1 MKLLVLGGGFIGQAV
16 HHHLSH
22 YHNADLITQK
32 DVDYALIGNGAKSLR
47 HFLSEANPAYD
58 VVVNCSGYTGSP
70 NVDGCESNKEDCWLY
85 NVVAPA
91 RTTRL
96 INEHFG
102 TPVIHISSGCI
113 YQGDQ
118 DFTEEDVP
126 NFGVYNNNSSF
137 YSRSKHAGELFL
149 DDMDCYTLRIR
160 MPVIGKD
167 HHKNLLV
174 KLRKYKRVIDA
185 VNSITRVE
193 DLCTVVEKICENRHE
208 IPPGIF
214 NVVNEG
220 KINIHG
226 ILDVLRKHGMGYA
239 DWTKVKEQDLNL
251 ACKRSNCTLSTDK
264 LSKYGIKLPP
274 VQYALDQCVM
284 GMKYDMELKY
294 GIGGVGTF

>member
-1 MKLLVLGGGFIGQAV
+1 
-16 HHHLSH
+16 
-22 YHNADLITQK
+22 
-32 DVDYALIGNGAKSLR
+32 
-47 HFLSEANPAYD
+47 
-58 VVVNCSGYTGSP
+58 
-70 NVDGCESNKEDCWLY
+70 
-85 NVVAPA
+85 
-91 RTTRL
+91 
-96 INEHFG
+96 
-102 TPVIHISSGCI
+102 
-113 YQGDQ
+113 
-118 DFTEEDVP
+118 
-126 NFGVYNNNSSF
+126 
-137 YSRSKHAGELFL
+137 
-149 DDMDCYTLRIR
+149 